1 MLNGNIFVI
10 IIYTFAGLF
19 LKSVIKYCSLLL
31 AAIFIDT
38 LIPFH
43 AFHKHLEEEHFVAI
57 NNDSEKHHHHCNLD
71 QNYCQD
77 LLIKH
82 CEHKQHVT
90 ESAEKCFVSQYHFIK
105 NIALSSS
112 CFYFIDV
119 FKTHYFE
126 QKITNVQNQITVL
139 LNNKGPPAS
148 LLI

>member
-1 MLNGNIFVI
+1 MLNGNILANKNF
-10 IIYTFAGLF
+10 TFATLF
-19 LKSVIKYCSLLL
+19 LKFIIKYCSLLL
-31 AAIFIDT
+31 AAIFIAT

-43 AFHKHLEEEHFVAI
+43 AFHKHLDEEHFVAI
-57 NNDSEKHHHHCNLD
+57 NNDSEKHHHHCKLD